1 MDHFLSAHGGP
12 LISGAV
18 AIALLILG
26 LKMANAILRL
36 VGMVV
41 LIALLL
47 GGYVVYGGVMAIQKA
62 AAAATH
68 QGRLQGRL
76 TSAAALAKAVGP
88 PARQALASA
97 GLKPAFL
104 RIYVVCA
111 GPHTSVQLRYVDR
124 SFLFGVVSHQT
135 VDVPL
140 GDSARC

>member
-1 MDHFLSAHGGP
+1 MDHFLSADRGP
-12 LISGAV
+12 LISAAV
-18 AIALLILG
+18 AIALLIVG
-26 LKMANAILRL
+26 LKVANAILRL
-36 VGMVV
+36 VALAV
-41 LIALLL
+41 LIALLV
-47 GGYVVYGGVMAIQKA
+47 GGYAVYGDVRAIQKA

-68 QGRLQGRL
+68 QARL

-88 PARQALASA
+88 PARQVLASA

-111 GPHTSVQLRYVDR
+111 GPDTSVQLRYADQSV
-124 SFLFGVVSHQT
+124 LFGLVSHQT